1 PVPHPCGRG
10 GIVPAGREM
19 TEACPPA
26 TSGRA
31 FSLNCGT
38 EFDTLGKHSAA
49 CRDAGGAVWDRLK
62 RSSFDCFPVLRI
74 AKEDTQIVPAAVE
87 YTVYIDIA
95 TIYPVKGEVATCHQ
109 KAVVALHIGNR

>member
-1 PVPHPCGRG
+1 
-10 GIVPAGREM
+10 M
-19 TEACPPA
+19 
-26 TSGRA
+26 
-31 FSLNCGT
+31 NCGT

-87 YTVYIDIA
+87 HTIHIDIA
-95 TIYPVKGEVATCHQ
+95 AIYPVKGEELPVTR
-109 KAVVALHIGNR
+109 KR